1 MRVAIEM
8 TTRGELKDR
17 VTAAIL
23 DAREE
28 ITALGDAIY
37 QDPELGFKER
47 HTAARVAAYF
57 DGIGL
62 EHLDGLALTGVK
74 GVVDTGR
81 PGPTVAILGEL
92 DAILVADHPDANRE
106 TGAVHACGHNCQI
119 AGMAAAATG
128 LLRAGALPHLG
139 GRLVFFAVPAEEYV
153 ELQYRQ
159 RLRVE
164 GKIGLLG
171 GKSELVR
178 LGEFDDVDLAMMLHS
193 GGADVRRTKF
203 TLGST
208 GNGFV
213 GKLVRYHGLAAHA
226 AAAPDQGVNALQA
239 AVLGLQG
246 INAQRETFRDQDHIR
261 VHPIIT
267 RGGDLVNVIPSE
279 VWMETYV
286 RGATMEAVLSAA
298 EKVDRA
304 LRAGAL
310 AVGAQVEITTIP
322 GYLPQENSGDLN
334 ELFRGNVLRHF
345 SDGDLDVQD
354 HMAGS
359 SDVGD
364 LEHLMPVIQ
373 PSMNGSRGHFHGAD
387 YAIADRDISYLWNGI
402 LMAETAIDL
411 LWDDASVA
419 RGVLERFTP
428 RMTKDEY
435 LAYMESVSKVES
447 FGEVVEPPRQ
457 AF

>member
-1 MRVAIEM
+1 MAIE
-8 TTRGELKDR
+8 TTTKDEIKDR

-23 DAREE
+23 EAREE
-28 ITALGDAIY
+28 VTALGDAIY
-37 QDPELGFKER
+37 ADPELGFKEQ
-47 HTAARVAAYF
+47 HTAARVAACF
-57 DGIGL
+57 DRLGL

-74 GVVDTGR
+74 GIVDTGR

-92 DAILVADHPDANRE
+92 DAILVADHPDADPR

-153 ELQYRQ
+153 ELDYRQ
-159 RLRVE
+159 RLRQE
-164 GKIGLLG
+164 GRIGLLG
-171 GKSELVR
+171 GKAELVR

-193 GGADVRRTKF
+193 GGADVRHAKF
-203 TLGST
+203 TLGTT

-213 GKLVRYHGLAAHA
+213 GKLVRYRGLAAHA
-226 AAAPDQGVNALQA
+226 AGAPDQGVNALQA
-239 AVLGLQG
+239 ALLGLQG
-246 INAQRETFRDQDHIR
+246 INAQRETFRDEDHIR

-267 RGGDLVNVIPSE
+267 RGGDLVNVVPSE
-279 VWMETYV
+279 VRMETYV

-310 AVGAQVEITTIP
+310 AIGAEVEITTIP
-322 GYLPQENSGDLN
+322 GYLPQENNADLN
-334 ELFRGNVLRHF
+334 ELFRANVLRHF
-345 SDGDLDVQD
+345 PEEDLDRAD
-354 HMAGS
+354 HLSAS

-373 PSMNGSRGHFHGAD
+373 PSMNGSTGHFHGAD
-387 YAIADRDISYLWNGI
+387 YAIADKDISYLWNGI

-411 LWDDASVA
+411 LWDDASAA
-419 RGVLERFTP
+419 RGVLQRFTP
-428 RMTKDEY
+428 RMTKAEY
-435 LAYMESVSKVES
+435 LAYLDSVSRVES
-447 FGEVVEPPRQ
+447 FGELVEPPRK